1 VRFLNETAPGHDLTY
16 SDVFMVPGRSA
27 VGSRLDVD
35 LATTDGSGA
44 TIPIVTANMTAVS
57 GRRMAETIARR
68 GGIAILPQDI
78 PADVVA
84 DVITWVKSRDL
95 VVETALTLAPTD
107 TAGDALS
114 LLPKRAH
121 GAVIVISEGRP
132 VGVVTEADCLGV
144 DRFTQLRQVMSADPF
159 TLPTGT
165 PPEQAFSLLHDG
177 RHRLAPVVN
186 GTGRCLGIMTRT
198 GALRATLYSPAVD
211 ASGRLRVGAAIGV
224 NADVAAKAKLLLDAG
239 ADVLVVD
246 TAHGHQ
252 EKMMGA
258 LQAVRALNPAV
269 PVAAGNVVTAAGV
282 ADLRSAGADIVKVG
296 VGPGAMCTTRMMTGV
311 GRPQF
316 SAVLECAAEAR
327 RLGASVWADGGVRHP
342 RDVALALAAGASN
355 VMIGSWFAGT
365 YESPGDTFRSPEGRL
380 YKESFG
386 MASARAVRL
395 RSASDSA
402 FERARKALFE
412 EGISSARM
420 YLDPVRPGVEDLI
433 DMIVAGLR
441 SSCTY
446 AGARDLAEFHDRAVV
461 GVQSASGY
469 SEGMPVPTS
478 WLARGQGARGP
489 GGMAS
494 PQSRGGWG
502 GSSPRANSA
511 GRVEPADGGT
521 VGGAAERLEL
531 VVPGRAQKPA
541 ELVFQRP
548 ARGSLGGQHHDRP
561 EPVLGDHDVPAG
573 AGHRAEQAEVG
584 RVAVAHAVT
593 AGRAV
598 LRHLEPEPV
607 PAGQSGR
614 DRACRARAGL
624 PGELGPQRAGS
635 GRLADPRHTNV
646 RPHNSGYGPLNVRAQ
661 RRGRGMNIQN
671 TMRGHRA
678 SL

>member
-1 VRFLNETAPGHDLTY
+1 VRFLNEAVPGHDLTY
-16 SDVFMVPGRSA
+16 SDVFMVPSRSA
-27 VGSRLDVD
+27 IGSRLDVD

-57 GRRMAETIARR
+57 GRRMAETVARR
-68 GGIAILPQDI
+68 GGVAILPQDI

-84 DVITWVKSRDL
+84 DVIGWVKSRDL
-95 VVETALTLAPTD
+95 VAETALTLSPAD

-121 GAVIVISEGRP
+121 GAVIVVSGGQP

-144 DRFTQLRQVMSADPF
+144 DRFTQLSHVMSADPF
-159 TLPTGT
+159 TLPAGT
-165 PPEQAFSLLHDG
+165 PPAQAFAMLHDG
-177 RHRLAPVVN
+177 RHRLAPVVD
-186 GTGRCLGIMTRT
+186 GAGRCLGIMTRT

-211 ASGRLRVGAAIGV
+211 ASGRLRVGVAIGV
-224 NADVAAKAKLLLDAG
+224 NGDVAARAKLLLDAG

-252 EKMMGA
+252 EKMIGA
-258 LQAVRALNPAV
+258 LQAVRGLDPAV
-269 PVAAGNVVTAAGV
+269 PVVAGNVVTAAGT
-282 ADLRSAGADIVKVG
+282 ADLVAAGADIVKVG

-316 SAVLECAAEAR
+316 SAVLECSAEAR
-327 RLGASVWADGGVRHP
+327 RLGASVWADGGVRYP

-402 FERARKALFE
+402 FERARKELFE

-420 YLDPVRPGVEDLI
+420 YLDPARPGVEDLI

-446 AGARDLAEFHDRAVV
+446 AGARDLAEFGERAVV
-461 GVQSASGY
+461 GLQSASGY

-478 WLARGQGARGP
+478 W
-489 GGMAS
+489 
-494 PQSRGGWG
+494 
-502 GSSPRANSA
+502 
-511 GRVEPADGGT
+511 
-521 VGGAAERLEL
+521 
-531 VVPGRAQKPA
+531 
-541 ELVFQRP
+541 
-548 ARGSLGGQHHDRP
+548 
-561 EPVLGDHDVPAG
+561 
-573 AGHRAEQAEVG
+573 
-584 RVAVAHAVT
+584 
-593 AGRAV
+593 
-598 LRHLEPEPV
+598 
-607 PAGQSGR
+607 
-614 DRACRARAGL
+614 
-624 PGELGPQRAGS
+624 
-635 GRLADPRHTNV
+635 
-646 RPHNSGYGPLNVRAQ
+646 
-661 RRGRGMNIQN
+661 
-671 TMRGHRA
+671 
-678 SL
+678 

>member
-1 VRFLNETAPGHDLTY
+1 VRFLNDTVPGTELTY
-16 SDVFMVPGRSA
+16 SDVFMVPSRSA

-44 TIPIVTANMTAVS
+44 TIPVVTANMTAVS
-57 GRRMAETIARR
+57 GRRMAETVARR

-84 DVITWVKSRDL
+84 DVIAWVKARDL

-121 GAVIVISEGRP
+121 GAVIVVSDGRP

-159 TLPTGT
+159 TLPART

-177 RHRLAPVVN
+177 RHRLAPVVDRA
-186 GTGRCLGIMTRT
+186 GRCLGIMTRT
-198 GALRATLYSPAVD
+198 GALRATLYCPAVD
-211 ASGRLRVGAAIGV
+211 AAGRLRVGAAIGV
-224 NADVAAKAKLLLDAG
+224 NGDVAAKAKLLLDAG

-252 EKMMGA
+252 EKMISA
-258 LQAVRALNPAV
+258 LQAVRGLSPLA
-269 PVAAGNVVTAAGV
+269 PVVAGNVVTAAGV
-282 ADLRSAGADIVKVG
+282 ADLVAAGADIVKVG
-296 VGPGAMCTTRMMTGV
+296 VGPGAMCTTRMLTGV

-316 SAVLECAAEAR
+316 SAVLECAEQAR
-327 RLGASVWADGGVRHP
+327 QLGASVWADGGVRHP

-365 YESPGDTFRSPEGRL
+365 FESPGDTFRSPEGRL

-402 FERARKALFE
+402 FERARKELFE

-446 AGARDLAEFHDRAVV
+446 AGARDLAEFHERAVV

-478 WLARGQGARGP
+478 WLGP
-489 GGMAS
+489 GGL
-494 PQSRGGWG
+494 GGWVPPRRKSG
-502 GSSPRANSA
+502 GSGGRPRAS
-511 GRVEPADGGT
+511 
-521 VGGAAERLEL
+521 
-531 VVPGRAQKPA
+531 
-541 ELVFQRP
+541 
-548 ARGSLGGQHHDRP
+548 
-561 EPVLGDHDVPAG
+561 
-573 AGHRAEQAEVG
+573 
-584 RVAVAHAVT
+584 T
-593 AGRAV
+593 A
-598 LRHLEPEPV
+598 
-607 PAGQSGR
+607 
-614 DRACRARAGL
+614 
-624 PGELGPQRAGS
+624 
-635 GRLADPRHTNV
+635 
-646 RPHNSGYGPLNVRAQ
+646 
-661 RRGRGMNIQN
+661 
-671 TMRGHRA
+671 
-678 SL
+678 